1 MPVMSLSQLSR
12 AINEIRIQ
20 DLSAEQR
27 LELKISVDN
36 LSKELETPWKR
47 IVWQE
52 VSETTLDQRSTILLR
67 RLLST
72 AVCQSLHLYSDSAES
87 LSEMGR
93 SRRPCTN
100 FKRSERITWL

>member
-27 LELKISVDN
+27 LELKTSVDT
-36 LSKELETPWKR
+36 LSKELETPWDTTKR

-52 VSETTLDQRSTILLR
+52 VSEPRLIND
-67 RLLST
+67 LLSYY
-72 AVCQSLHLYSDSAES
+72 AVCSLQPSVKACIYTLV
-87 LSEMGR
+87 
-93 SRRPCTN
+93 
-100 FKRSERITWL
+100 